1 MAIPAAIKV
10 GRVSSNSDGYLIGPA
25 QLRGHFEVGNI
36 TTRPQDL
43 PVGSS
48 ISFWEGVLVIHGD
61 HLDQCQTSGSGSA
74 HVAATPMQL
83 DEPVVLDAAAQT
95 RIVSAGQNLVDPR
108 KSVRPF
114 KGIICADVSEFESY
128 MPSHA
133 VGLSASLLTPGNAL
147 ISLNPA

>member
-1 MAIPAAIKV
+1 MNAISLGQAAHRGRLSRMAITAAIKV
-10 GRVSSNSDGYLIGPA
+10 GQVSSNSDGHLMA
-25 QLRGHFEVGNI
+25 
-36 TTRPQDL
+36 RPSYAGISKWAISLPDRKNL

-95 RIVSAGQNLVDPR
+95 RIVSAAGIRLDSR
-108 KSVRPF
+108 KSIELS
-114 KGIICADVSEFESY
+114 KG
-128 MPSHA
+128 
-133 VGLSASLLTPGNAL
+133 
-147 ISLNPA
+147 